1 MFPVLMPRTN
11 NGKESS
17 VPDSGDVTVVLT
29 AQIETRFQMPIAEL
43 RRTVSAA
50 PQASP
55 EATTIVRWHG
65 LLTEAQ
71 QVLDGAEDA
80 LAEALARHVE
90 TVPDGEFVE
99 LPEHVMR
106 LADAVNSAHTM
117 REGRAMTVRH
127 LLDPQA
133 IGNRTAVWRSPT
145 ARRGP
150 ALPTAA
156 PTVPAT
162 GQAAVR
168 GVAR

>member
-1 MFPVLMPRTN
+1 MPDADDVL
-11 NGKESS
+11 G
-17 VPDSGDVTVVLT
+17 VLT
-29 AQIETRFQMPIAEL
+29 EQIQSRFQMPIAEL
-43 RRTVSAA
+43 RRAVVAA
-50 PQASP
+50 PQAHP

-71 QVLDGAEDA
+71 QVLNRAEDA
-80 LAEALARHVE
+80 LAQALAHHVD

-106 LADAVNSAHTM
+106 LADSVNIAHTV

-133 IGNRTAVWRSPT
+133 IGNRSPGAWRGTAPT

-150 ALPTAA
+150 ALPTTA
-156 PTVPAT
+156 PSVPDTA
-162 GQAAVR
+162 QAPVR
-168 GVAR
+168 GAAR